1 MHSTPI
7 LSIVLALSSSLAFTQ
22 PGSKGKYFPKKRAS
36 TVEAIPT
43 PYHQSLASKS
53 IASASEIYSSVPTA
67 EAARYSWASSE
78 NPTKKRLSKSIPKT
92 TNQISIPT
100 KETLASS
107 KLTYAEA
114 AKKGIQKIPSNETLK
129 PTSSSYAPK
138 ETQPSSKL
146 SYADAVKKGISKKIP
161 FAPTTEAPQES
172 YSTTASAYISTSSTE
187 VYTPKETVTS
197 SKPSYADVVK
207 KNIQKKPTTSTYE
220 APQKT
225 EEPAKETSP
234 ESYSTETYIS
244 TTEVYA
250 PKETTTSSKPSYADV
265 VKKNI
270 QKKPATSTYE
280 APKES
285 YTPTASSTETYA
297 PKPTKLTYAEIVKKG
312 IKKLL
317 IPKGPATTIPAHIPK
332 PSKGANIYEDLET
345 PSIV

>member
-1 MHSTPI
+1 MHSTSI
-7 LSIVLALSSSLAFTQ
+7 LSFVLALSSSLAFTQ
-22 PGSKGKYFPKKRAS
+22 PGSKGKYSPKKRAS

-78 NPTKKRLSKSIPKT
+78 NPTKKRLSNCQEGNPEDSFQR
-92 TNQISIPT
+92 NT
-100 KETLASS
+100 KANL
-107 KLTYAEA
+107 LFVC
-114 AKKGIQKIPSNETLK
+114 
-129 PTSSSYAPK
+129 PK

-161 FAPTTEAPQES
+161 SAPTTEAPQES

-187 VYTPKETVTS
+187 VYTPKETATS

-234 ESYSTETYIS
+234 ESSYSTETYTS

-250 PKETTTSSKPSYADV
+250 PKQTTTSSKPSYADV

-285 YTPTASSTETYA
+285 YTPTASSTEAYA

-312 IKKLL
+312 IKKHLT
-317 IPKGPATTIPAHIPK
+317 PKGPATTMPAHIPK